1 MASFNMHQKYFTLQ
15 MLDFNRIS
23 IKWAVVKEKT
33 SSVYF
38 THLCVRKHFQHV
50 RNDGCDLRFQRKMER
65 RHRLPLLS
73 SNLPLRLLGI
83 ARCDDGW
90 SLEAFWL

>member
-1 MASFNMHQKYFTLQ
+1 

-23 IKWAVVKEKT
+23 IKWVVVKEKT

-38 THLCVRKHFQHV
+38 THLCIRKHFHQHV